1 MVQLLEERDY
11 VNLGATELMNKAAE
25 VVRKQKEEWLKKVGG

>member
-1 MVQLLEERDY
+1 MAQLLEERDY

-25 VVRKQKEEWLKKVGG
+25 VIRRKKEEWEKEW

>member
-11 VNLGATELMNKAAE
+11 LNLGVTELMNKAAE
-25 VVRKQKEEWLKKVGG
+25 VIRKAKEEFENQC